1 MNKPLRGFAFP
12 FHIDSHSG
20 RIAATEGAEK
30 LQENLKHLL
39 LTRRGERVMLR
50 DYGGGVTQLQ
60 HENMNDAL
68 LALARRQI
76 NKTILQYE
84 PRVLVQE
91 VSVLPRNPQIGELF
105 VRVSY
110 LQAEQPNLQTT
121 VIPLQ

>member
-1 MNKPLRGFAFP
+1 MNRPLRGFAFP
-12 FHIDSHSG
+12 FHIDPRSG
-20 RIAATEGAEK
+20 GVAATEGAGK

-60 HENMNDAL
+60 HENINDVL

-76 NKTILQYE
+76 NKAILQYE
-84 PRVLVQE
+84 PRVLIQE
-91 VSVLPRNPQIGELF
+91 ISILPRNPQTGELF

-110 LQAEQPNLQTT
+110 LQADQTDLQTI
-121 VIPLQ
+121 VLPLQ